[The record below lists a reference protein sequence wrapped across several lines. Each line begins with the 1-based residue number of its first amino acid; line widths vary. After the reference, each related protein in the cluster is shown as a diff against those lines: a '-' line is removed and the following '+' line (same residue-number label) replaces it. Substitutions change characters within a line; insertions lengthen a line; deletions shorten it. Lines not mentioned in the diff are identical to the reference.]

1 MVSPFLGSK
10 VWSNIMLEETI
21 ISKAIIESY
30 LNELLASVESDVIIA
45 GAGPSGLCAGYH
57 LAKKGYRTVLFERAL
72 KLGGGMPGGGMMFN
86 KIVVQDAARKILD
99 EFDIRYK
106 EYGSGYF
113 IASSL
118 EATAAL
124 TDKAIKAGAKIFNLM
139 TIEDVIMREN
149 VVAGV
154 VINWSSVEM
163 AKLHVDP
170 VSFKSK
176 IVIDATGHP
185 SEIVRIVEQKSGGT
199 LLTSSG
205 KIEGE
210 KSMWAEVAE
219 NFTVENTKEAY
230 PGLFVCGMAANAVFG
245 GPRMG
250 PIFGGM
256 LLSGKK
262 AAELVLT
269 KI

>member
-1 MVSPFLGSK
+1 M
-10 VWSNIMLEETI
+10 IEETI

-30 LNELLASVESDVIIA
+30 LNELLDSVESDVIIG
-45 GAGPSGLCAGYH
+45 GAGPSGLCAGYY
-57 LAKKGYRTVLFERAL
+57 LAKNGYKTLLFDRAL

-99 EFDIRYK
+99 EFGIRYT
-106 EYGSGYF
+106 EYGTGYYV
-113 IASSL
+113 ANSL

-124 TDKAIKAGAKIFNLM
+124 TDKAIKAGAKIFNLI
-139 TIEDVIMREN
+139 TIEDVIVRKD

-154 VINWSSVEM
+154 VINWSSAEM
-163 AKLHVDP
+163 AKLHIDP
-170 VSFKSK
+170 ISFKSK
-176 IVIDATGHP
+176 TVIDATGHP
-185 SEIVRIVEQKSGGT
+185 SEIAHIVEQKSGGA
-199 LLTSSG
+199 LLTPSG

-210 KSMWAEVAE
+210 KSMWADVAE
-219 NFTVENTKEAY
+219 HFTIENTKEAY
-230 PGLFVCGMAANAVFG
+230 PGLFVCGMAATAVFG

-262 AAELVLT
+262 VAELVMA
-269 KI
+269 KIRTCVNLNKY

>member
-1 MVSPFLGSK
+1 M
-10 VWSNIMLEETI
+10 IEETI

-30 LNELLASVESDVIIA
+30 LKDLLDSVESDVIIG
-45 GAGPSGLCAGYH
+45 GAGPSGLCAGYY
-57 LAKKGYRTVLFERAL
+57 LAKKGYKTLLFERGL

-86 KIVVQDAARKILD
+86 KLVVQDDGKSILD
-99 EFDIRYK
+99 EFDISYQEYK
-106 EYGSGYF
+106 SGYYVT
-113 IASSL
+113 SSL
-118 EATAAL
+118 EATACLAEKAL
-124 TDKAIKAGAKIFNLM
+124 KTGLKIFNLVSV
-139 TIEDVIMREN
+139 EDVIVREN
-149 VVAGV
+149 SVNGV

-163 AKLHVDP
+163 AKLHIDP
-170 VSFKSK
+170 LAFKSK

-185 SEIVRIVEQKSGGT
+185 CEITHIVETKSGGK
-199 LLTSSG
+199 LLTPSG

-219 NFTVENTKEAY
+219 RLTLENTKEVY
-230 PGLFVCGMAANAVFG
+230 PNLYVCGMAANAVFG

-262 AAELVLT
+262 LAEMVMK